1 MKYTNLADPKALRS
15 ICMHFGF
22 AWQKAATREFKKE
35 GVKFPPTGAAP
46 LLFLSSGRFASSVW
60 LVVRKKTQTNS
71 ALLAWDA
78 MHCAGQEK
86 PMQEKVIRQTVGS
99 DSSLLLLPP
108 SPLLASV
115 PPNTHQ
121 LLAFSSCFLFWS
133 DWKNS
138 WPFSSRPAFRMSSTS
153 VSSLPSTA

>member
-1 MKYTNLADPKALRS
+1 MHALWLCLAEGS
-15 ICMHFGF
+15 HEGI
-22 AWQKAATREFKKE
+22 QKRRCKISPHWCSSFIVFYLSGDSQAACDW
-35 GVKFPPTGAAP
+35 
-46 LLFLSSGRFASSVW
+46 SSE
-60 LVVRKKTQTNS
+60 KTQTNS

-138 WPFSSRPAFRMSSTS
+138 WPFSSRPASRMSSTS

>member
-1 MKYTNLADPKALRS
+1 MYPALADPKATRS
-15 ICMHFGF
+15 ICMHFGC
-22 AWQKAATREFKKE
+22 AWQKTATREFKKE

-46 LLFLSSGRFASSVW
+46 LLFFYFSGDSQAARDWSSE
-60 LVVRKKTQTNS
+60 KNTTNS

-78 MHCAGQEK
+78 MHCVGQEK

-99 DSSLLLLPP
+99 DSCLLLLPS

-121 LLAFSSCFLFWS
+121 LLGFSSCFLFWS
-133 DWKNS
+133 DRKSS
-138 WPFSSRPAFRMSSTS
+138 WPFSSRPALKMSSTS